1 MSGSLHIRNGRW
13 YTTFYING
21 KQIERSLKLEAK
33 KGNQVINKRK
43 AEEAQKKLIA
53 EYTNNPERFNKITFA
68 AYIEKWLERKAA
80 TVEVGTVEGYRCY
93 CETHILPYF
102 EHSGLKL
109 SQVTTKDIEAYYNAK
124 ATGGRLD
131 GKSGGLSIASIR
143 RHKAVLNQVFQDALH
158 DGLIKSNPCQYAKM
172 PKSETLPPKIQ
183 NIYTYEQCQ
192 QLLDLTAGTVFHDMV
207 LTTFLYGLRR
217 SELMGLRW
225 SAIDFDKGKLEINHT
240 VTVQRSITAKDRTKN
255 VSSNREYP
263 LLEEIRKMLL
273 KRRKQQEEY
282 RQIFGNRYKDSDYVF
297 TKEDG
302 SNYYPSYASHRLQ
315 KIIKRYDLPPI
326 NWHGLRHSCASML
339 FEKGLPE
346 KDISAWLGHSGINIT
361 MDLYT
366 HIRPEHKR
374 QIGESLNGMLKIKA

>member
-68 AYIEKWLERKAA
+68 AYIGKWLERKAA

-273 KRRKQQEEY
+273 KRRKQ
-282 RQIFGNRYKDSDYVF
+282 
-297 TKEDG
+297 
-302 SNYYPSYASHRLQ
+302 
-315 KIIKRYDLPPI
+315 
-326 NWHGLRHSCASML
+326 
-339 FEKGLPE
+339 
-346 KDISAWLGHSGINIT
+346 
-361 MDLYT
+361 
-366 HIRPEHKR
+366 
-374 QIGESLNGMLKIKA
+374 